1 MDLANKLLELRKK
14 KGLSQEEVADALG
27 VSRQTVSKWETGM
40 STPDFDKIQPL
51 CELYE
56 ISTNELLNVSYEVKR
71 DKKDNLEI
79 KRKKAMLLI
88 ISIFLYINSVVPF
101 FFTELG
107 LNEVVAL
114 TLFFFIIAVATC
126 LIIYRAATYGEE
138 KEKVALKKVKND
150 THAKKVYKAIDGVLG
165 AITLILFLGIS
176 FATGAWYITWIIW
189 LIYALCMAIV
199 RLVFVLFE
207 KEVGEDNE
215 EN

>member
-14 KGLSQEEVADALG
+14 KGLSQEEVADALS
-27 VSRQTVSKWETGM
+27 VSRQTISKWETGA

-71 DKKDNLEI
+71 DKKDNLAI
-79 KRKKAMLLI
+79 KRKKTVLLI

-107 LNEVVAL
+107 LNEIIAL
-114 TLFFFIIAVATC
+114 SLFFFIIGVATC
-126 LIIYRAATYGEE
+126 LIVYRAAVYGEE
-138 KEKVALKKVKND
+138 KEKTIIKKVNND
-150 THAKKVYKAIDGVLG
+150 THAKKVYKAIEGVLG
-165 AITLILFLGIS
+165 AVTLILFLGIS
-176 FATGAWYITWIIW
+176 FLTGAWYITWIIW
-189 LIYALCMAIV
+189 LIYALCLAIV
-199 RLVFVLFE
+199 RLVFVLFD
-207 KEVGEDNE
+207 KEVGDDDE